1 MCAAYRTV
9 FVDGFEEI
17 EASQSEFSFHVESES
32 PGEGHKDT
40 SINSSGVLSF
50 NNTSPRQSKV
60 RSSESCATPFPSLS
74 LFAKRQT
81 LLETTSRQLLRVS
94 HAPNYP
100 STHCFPSC
108 PLLLSPSGHLTPPP
122 PPYKPPSPFHTHT
135 PPHFLTHSTHSL
147 THFSSLLLMANPV
160 VVRFSEFYENW
171 TGKLEDILQQ
181 LLQVSSQRTE
191 VVKTEQ
197 ELQALVS
204 TVTSHLKE
212 YYTTKWGIAHDNVLI
227 FFSPPWLNPLENAQ
241 LWMTGWK
248 PSTVFRQVES
258 LKKGSVLVM
267 TEEQEKKM
275 EELKMKIKMEE
286 EKVEREMERQQV
298 AMADRRMVQLSKLT
312 SRARSAG
319 SEMDSVA
326 EVAVKE
332 VLAGLER
339 VMKASDCVRLKTL
352 KGVLDLLTPMQSVD
366 FLAANITTLL
376 RFNQWGKKKK
386 DMAGTVLNANQEK

>member
-1 MCAAYRTV
+1 MWPTYATV
-9 FVDGFEEI
+9 PVDSSEER
-17 EASQSEFSFHVESES
+17 ERHPNQPSASTLNLNSL
-32 PGEGHKDT
+32 PEGH
-40 SINSSGVLSF
+40 
-50 NNTSPRQSKV
+50 SKV
-60 RSSESCATPFPSLS
+60 PNSESCATPLRSLS

-100 STHCFPSC
+100 STHCLPSC
-108 PLLLSPSGHLTPPP
+108 PPLLSPSGHLTPPP
-122 PPYKPPSPFHTHT
+122 PPYKPPLPLPYTHL
-135 PPHFLTHSTHSL
+135 LTSSLTHSL

-160 VVRFSEFYENW
+160 VERFSQFYETW

-181 LLQVSSQRTE
+181 LLQVSNQKTE

-212 YYTTKWGIAHDNVLI
+212 YYTSKWAVAHENVLI

-258 LKKGSVLVM
+258 LKKGNVLLM
-267 TEEQEKKM
+267 TEEQEKKT
-275 EELKMKIKMEE
+275 EELKMKLKMEE

-298 AMADRRMVQLSKLT
+298 AMADRRMVQLAKLT

-319 SEMDSVA
+319 GEMDSVA

-366 FLAANITTLL
+366 FLAANITTQL
-376 RFNQWGKKKK
+376 RFKQWGKKKK
-386 DMAGTVLNANQEK
+386 DMTGTVLNANLEK

>member
-1 MCAAYRTV
+1 
-9 FVDGFEEI
+9 
-17 EASQSEFSFHVESES
+17 
-32 PGEGHKDT
+32 
-40 SINSSGVLSF
+40 
-50 NNTSPRQSKV
+50 
-60 RSSESCATPFPSLS
+60 
-74 LFAKRQT
+74 
-81 LLETTSRQLLRVS
+81 
-94 HAPNYP
+94 
-100 STHCFPSC
+100 
-108 PLLLSPSGHLTPPP
+108 
-122 PPYKPPSPFHTHT
+122 
-135 PPHFLTHSTHSL
+135 
-147 THFSSLLLMANPV
+147 MANPV

-248 PSTVFRQVES
+248 PSTVFRQVEN
-258 LKKGSVLVM
+258 LKKGNVLVM